1 MIVHLL
7 QKKVKIEF
15 TDEDGTKY
23 LFAVHGPFSQDKVR
37 KVMEMADLL
46 SGDHGAQ
53 QRQSG
58 AESSRYDQIFRLI
71 ESSYSMKEF
80 SSADIAR
87 DYEEVH
93 GGSVP
98 LSTVATYLARL
109 TDRGNLKRQKFGN
122 SWVYRLSKLPDQF
135 PK

>member
-1 MIVHLL
+1 L

-15 TDEDGTKY
+15 TDEEGTKY
-23 LFAVHGPFSQDKVR
+23 SFAVHGPFSQDKVR
-37 KVMEMADLL
+37 KIMEMADLL
-46 SGDHGAQ
+46 SGEHGAP

-58 AESSRYDQIFRLI
+58 AEPSRYDQIFRLI

-93 GGSVP
+93 GGSIP
-98 LSTVATYLARL
+98 LSTVSTYLARL